1 MGSPRAYVALK
12 KQAESKKGRKAGKYE
27 VEHHYVDWEVQKH
40 EPILGSTRK
49 SAAMRVSLQTYK
61 RALSIFNAMAFAAE
75 SRGFDVSYGGNRE
88 RLFLR
93 MEDAVFGLYITEHL
107 DSIVKTVRNSWNS
120 DTREAT
126 VLVSSGRL
134 RLNVERPGYGVLPIN
149 DAEDTQIESNLDKV
163 FLHAYRHV
171 VRQREESRR
180 RDFVQQQ
187 ADEQMRIRDEIEHK
201 RKEAERLLAEEEQ
214 RRTNLIKQSEN
225 WRKSNQIR
233 ELIHIV
239 QSNPSTDQSSTAFR
253 EWRTWAMSVA
263 DSIDPSAS
271 LVKQFATQ
279 KIDV

>member
-1 MGSPRAYVALK
+1 M
-12 KQAESKKGRKAGKYE
+12 
-27 VEHHYVDWEVQKH
+27 
-40 EPILGSTRK
+40 
-49 SAAMRVSLQTYK
+49 
-61 RALSIFNAMAFAAE
+61 
-75 SRGFDVSYGGNRE
+75 
-88 RLFLR
+88 
-93 MEDAVFGLYITEHL
+93 
-107 DSIVKTVRNSWNS
+107 KTVRNSWNS

-149 DAEDTQIESNLDKV
+149 DAEDSQIESDLGKV

-187 ADEQMRIRDEIEHK
+187 ADEQKRIRDEIEHK

-239 QSNPSTDQSSTAFR
+239 QSNPSTDQSSTAFH